1 MNIHKLEIKGFKSIA
16 HIKLGNTSPFL
27 VLAGANGSGK
37 SNLVDALA
45 FLGAVIKRGV
55 VQAVRE
61 FGGFNQIHCFKFR
74 KEQRTTM
81 SFTLEIDIN
90 SVHYHYDLTIRSLE
104 NLPEIQESLK
114 VNGSILIDR
123 KNSSEPQVQLGDRE
137 GLQKLTSYPKEM
149 SAMMLLSDTAL
160 YRFLTNICVFRIDPF
175 AAKEPDNAAADAT
188 ALDPNGKNIATML
201 SVLEKDDDFREQVL
215 EWIELIVPG
224 MENVKTEK
232 QRLDA
237 STVITFKEEGTK
249 ARFPASL
256 ISDGTI
262 YALCIL
268 TAILSR
274 AREYGITIIE
284 EPERGIHPKAIAEL
298 VQLMRENA
306 STQHPVFITTHSESV
321 VRSSEVE
328 ELYFV
333 SKKDGKTQIQSAKTS
348 GIDKKKIALDT
359 AWLTNLFDG
368 GLPW

>member
-16 HIKLGNTSPFL
+16 HIEFGNTSPFL

-37 SNLVDALA
+37 SNLSDALA
-45 FLGAVIKRGV
+45 FLSAVIKRGAA
-55 VQAVRE
+55 QAIRE
-61 FGGFNQIHCFKFR
+61 FGGFSQIHCFKYR

-81 SFTLEIDIN
+81 TFQLEIDIDNVRYDYFLKIRAMN
-90 SVHYHYDLTIRSLE
+90 SK
-104 NLPEIQESLK
+104 PEILESLK
-114 VNGSILIDR
+114 ADGDVLIERKSPTDIQIKLSGSD
-123 KNSSEPQVQLGDRE
+123 D
-137 GLQKLTSYPKEM
+137 LQKLPNYTKEM
-149 SAMMLLSDTAL
+149 SALMLLSDFPL
-160 YRFLTNICVFRIDPF
+160 YRFLTNIRVFRIDPF
-175 AAKEPDNAAADAT
+175 AAKAPDTSVADAA
-188 ALDPNGKNIATML
+188 ALDPNGKNVATML
-201 SVLEKDDDFREQVL
+201 SELEKDDDFREQVL

-268 TAILSR
+268 TAVLSR
-274 AREYGITIIE
+274 AREDGITIIE

-306 STQHPVFITTHSESV
+306 STKHPVFITTHSESI
-321 VRSSEVE
+321 VRSLEVD

-333 SKKDGKTQIQSAKTS
+333 SKEDGKTKIKSAKES
-348 GIDKKKIALDT
+348 GVDKNKIALDT

>member
-16 HIKLGNTSPFL
+16 HIEFGNTSPFL

-37 SNLVDALA
+37 SNLVDALV
-45 FLGAVIKRGV
+45 FLGAVIKRGA

-61 FGGFNQIHCFKFR
+61 FGGFSQIHCFKYR

-81 SFTLEIDIN
+81 TFNLEIDIGD
-90 SVHYHYDLTIRSLE
+90 VRYDYSLKVRSL
-104 NLPEIQESLK
+104 NSSPEISESLK
-114 VNGSILIDR
+114 VDKVTYIDR
-123 KNSSEPQVQLGDRE
+123 KSANDLQIRLGDSDS
-137 GLQKLTSYPKEM
+137 LQKLPNYTKEM
-149 SAMMLLSDTAL
+149 SALMLLSDNPL
-160 YRFLTNICVFRIDPF
+160 YHFLTNIRVFRIDPF
-175 AAKEPDNAAADAT
+175 AAKEPDTSAADAT

-201 SVLEKDDDFREQVL
+201 SELEKDQNFREQVL
-215 EWIELIVPG
+215 EWVELIVPG
-224 MENVKTEK
+224 MENLKTEK

-237 STVITFKEEGTK
+237 STVITFKEAGTK

-268 TAILSR
+268 TAVLSR
-274 AREYGITIIE
+274 SREDGITIIE

-306 STQHPVFITTHSESV
+306 STKHPVLITTHSESV
-321 VRSSEVE
+321 VRSLEIE

-333 SKKDGKTQIQSAKTS
+333 SKDDGKTQIQSAKGS
-348 GIDKKKIALDT
+348 GIDKNKIALDT

>member
-16 HIKLGNTSPFL
+16 HIEFGKTSPFL

-37 SNLVDALA
+37 SNLVDALV
-45 FLGAVIKRGV
+45 FLGAVIKRGA

-61 FGGFNQIHCFKFR
+61 FGGFSQIHCFKFR

-81 SFTLEIDIN
+81 SFSLEINIDG
-90 SVHYHYDLTIRSLE
+90 VQYHYTMKIKSLDKS
-104 NLPEIQESLK
+104 PEVQESLK
-114 VNGSILIDR
+114 VDDVVLIDR
-123 KNSSEPQVQLGDRE
+123 KHANETQIRLSNSDS
-137 GLQKLTSYPKEM
+137 LQKLPSYSKEM
-149 SAMMLLSDTAL
+149 SALMMLSDNPL
-160 YRFLTNICVFRIDPF
+160 YRFLTNIRVFRIDPF
-175 AAKEPDNAAADAT
+175 VAKEPDTAAADAT

-201 SVLEKDDDFREQVL
+201 SVLEKDEDFREQVL

-224 MENVKTEK
+224 MESVKTEK

-268 TAILSR
+268 TAVLSR
-274 AREYGITIIE
+274 ARQHGITIIE

-321 VRSSEVE
+321 VRSLEVE

-333 SKKDGKTQIQSAKTS
+333 SKNEGKTQIQSATLA

>member
-16 HIKLGNTSPFL
+16 HIEFGNTSPFL

-37 SNLVDALA
+37 SNLVDALV
-45 FLGAVIKRGV
+45 FLGAVIKRGA

-61 FGGFNQIHCFKFR
+61 FGGFSQIHCFKYR

-81 SFTLEIDIN
+81 TFNLEIDIDG
-90 SVHYHYDLTIRSLE
+90 VHYDYSLKIRSLDFE
-104 NLPEIQESLK
+104 PEISESLK
-114 VNGSILIDR
+114 VDEVSHIDR
-123 KNSSEPQVQLGDRE
+123 KSANELQIRLGDSAS
-137 GLQKLTSYPKEM
+137 LQKLPNYTKEM
-149 SAMMLLSDTAL
+149 SALMLLSDKPL
-160 YRFLTNICVFRIDPF
+160 YRFLTNIRVFRIDPF
-175 AAKEPDNAAADAT
+175 AAKEPDTSAADAT

-201 SVLEKDDDFREQVL
+201 SELEKDDEFREQVL

-224 MENVKTEK
+224 MEHVKTEK

-268 TAILSR
+268 TAVLSR
-274 AREYGITIIE
+274 ARKDGITIIE

-306 STQHPVFITTHSESV
+306 STKHPVFITTHSESV
-321 VRSSEVE
+321 VRSLEVE

-333 SKKDGKTQIQSAKTS
+333 SKEDGKTQINSAKNS
-348 GIDKKKIALDT
+348 GVDKEKIALDT